1 MNKLLEFL
9 KGLLDLSDD
18 QVPKAE
24 KELKNVEK
32 LEDKIEEI
40 AEIQEDEKKEGM
52 GEKDG
57 KMQGRKEEMKKTEP
71 KGDEKQSAGAT
82 SNTTEGV
89 EETVNKEDYK
99 KLQDELAAVK
109 TILENTKAEQAKEKR
124 DNKVKSV
131 KDCLDYDYLA
141 TLLDGV
147 EDKDFDSKVEAIKK
161 DKAYLFKSTDTKGFN
176 PATPSSTLSGVEA
189 AFYELNPSLRPS
201 SNSV

>member
-1 MNKLLEFL
+1 MNKFLEFL
-9 KGLLDLSDD
+9 KSLLDLSDE
-18 QVPKAE
+18 QVKKAE

-40 AEIQEDEKKEGM
+40 AESQEDENKEEK
-52 GEKDG
+52 GEENG
-57 KMQGRKEEMKKTEP
+57 KVQGRQEERQVIEP
-71 KGDEKQSAGAT
+71 AGDKKQSAGAT

-109 TILENTKAEQAKEKR
+109 SILENTKAEQAKEKR

-147 EDKDFDSKVEAIKK
+147 EDKDFDSKVEEIKK
-161 DKAYLFKSTDTKGFN
+161 DKAYLFKVTDTKGFN
-176 PATPSSTLSGVEA
+176 PATPSSTLSGVDA
-189 AFYELNPSLRPS
+189 AFFEINPSLRPS

>member
-1 MNKLLEFL
+1 MEFL
-9 KGLLDLSDD
+9 KSLLDLSDE
-18 QVPKAE
+18 QVKKAE

-40 AEIQEDEKKEGM
+40 AESQEDENKEEK
-52 GEKDG
+52 GEENG
-57 KMQGRKEEMKKTEP
+57 KVQGRQEERQVIEP
-71 KGDEKQSAGAT
+71 AGDKKQSAGAT

-109 TILENTKAEQAKEKR
+109 SILENTKAEQAKEKR

-147 EDKDFDSKVEAIKK
+147 EDKDFDSKVEEIKK
-161 DKAYLFKSTDTKGFN
+161 DKAYLFKVTDTKGFN
-176 PATPSSTLSGVEA
+176 PATPSSTLSGVDA
-189 AFYELNPSLRPS
+189 AFFEINPSLRPS